1 MAKTGCSSLQSSRI
15 RNIWPNLFIRARN
28 SSSSRMARSG
38 IRRHAEQRR
47 RLQEEQT
54 EPKRKTQ
61 MKTKLNMLI
70 VVGALLSATAVL
82 AHHSFAA
89 TYDADKTIR
98 IEGKL
103 AQFLFRNPHSF
114 IHVIA
119 PDESGNPVRWAV
131 EWQGAGQLNNAGINT
146 ESLKPGDPVVINGN
160 PGRNPKDHRMRLVN
174 LKRTT
179 DGFTW
184 GNKPGEV
191 VD

>member
-1 MAKTGCSSLQSSRI
+1 
-15 RNIWPNLFIRARN
+15 
-28 SSSSRMARSG
+28 
-38 IRRHAEQRR
+38 
-47 RLQEEQT
+47 
-54 EPKRKTQ
+54 
-61 MKTKLNMLI
+61 MKVKLTTSI
-70 VVGALLSATAVL
+70 VAVILLMGGTAL
-82 AHHSFAA
+82 AHHSFQA
-89 TYDADKTIR
+89 TYDAGKTVR

-119 PDESGNPVRWAV
+119 PDENGMPVRWAI
-131 EWQGAGQLNNAGINT
+131 EWQGAGQLSSGGVST
-146 ESLKPGDPVVINGN
+146 DSLKPGDPVVINGN
-160 PGRNPKDHRMRLVN
+160 PGRNVADHRMRLVN